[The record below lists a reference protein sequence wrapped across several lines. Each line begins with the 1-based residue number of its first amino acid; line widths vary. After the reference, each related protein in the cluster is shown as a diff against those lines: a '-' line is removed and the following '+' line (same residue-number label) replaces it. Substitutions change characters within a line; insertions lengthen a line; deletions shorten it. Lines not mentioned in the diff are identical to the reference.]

1 MPPEADMRPSL
12 CLVSALIILEVSLS
26 NAQPAA
32 QLPEEQTFSQIFKQI
47 QKGARKKNVFE
58 KESRSRANKL
68 SKKILQNWSESGRK
82 LSPLVPLVE
91 LELVRFNEEKM
102 KKYLVR
108 VVKKR
113 PFQNMDWKY
122 FARMNLDQFSMR
134 MMRKRLSFKNEPIS
148 KGKINPGKKEEGRE
162 RGRKTRTKRGAGTGT
177 ETRTAKEM
185 ESGRTKQGAGSEA
198 AKRARSG
205 TQTRKE
211 KEMGSGIE
219 TGRKTGAHSRIRSKI
234 KSKINSKILTM
245 IRSEIRSWIMSRVRF
260 RIRLNLGSLH

>member
-1 MPPEADMRPSL
+1 M
-12 CLVSALIILEVSLS
+12 
-26 NAQPAA
+26 
-32 QLPEEQTFSQIFKQI
+32 
-47 QKGARKKNVFE
+47 
-58 KESRSRANKL
+58 
-68 SKKILQNWSESGRK
+68 QNWSESGRK

-122 FARMNLDQFSMR
+122 FARMNFDQFSMR

-148 KGKINPGKKEEGRE
+148 KGKINPGRTEQGRE
-162 RGRKTRTKRGAGTGT
+162 RGRKTRTKRGAGTET
-177 ETRTAKEM
+177 ETRTTKEM
-185 ESGRTKQGAGSEA
+185 ESGIETGRTKQGTGSEA

-205 TQTRKE
+205 TETRTE
-211 KEMGSGIE
+211 KEMESGIE
-219 TGRKTGAHSRIRSKI
+219 TGRKTGAHSKIRSKI
-234 KSKINSKILTM
+234 ESKINSKILGM